1 MDDLLVAVKVQNL
14 QKFPDGYCTTGVVY
28 AKIDGKTYDLTTEP
42 LVDSEGNPAHRDS
55 IYISDLIDYR
65 LEYYVC
71 RKIGEGKYELVDDE
85 NKKVTVEVEV
95 TTYYLFLR

>member
-1 MDDLLVAVKVQNL
+1 M
-14 QKFPDGYCTTGVVY
+14 
-28 AKIDGKTYDLTTEP
+28 I
-42 LVDSEGNPAHRDS
+42 NPAHRDS

-95 TTYYLFLR
+95 TTYYL